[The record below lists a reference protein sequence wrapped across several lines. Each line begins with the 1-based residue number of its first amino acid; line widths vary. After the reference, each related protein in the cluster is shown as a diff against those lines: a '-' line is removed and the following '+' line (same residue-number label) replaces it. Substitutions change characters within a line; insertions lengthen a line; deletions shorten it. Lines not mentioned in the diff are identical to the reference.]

1 MPTRPVKTHPK
12 KNARPSANLAAM
24 PDVQDW
30 FDHAPCGCHSLD
42 QNGVLTSMNAT
53 ELSWLGYAREE
64 LIGRK
69 KFTDLLTPES
79 VKVLAQ
85 ADAAFKEQGKVSNLE
100 CSLVRKDGSIMP
112 VLLNVTAIKD
122 EAGHVQSSQAAVV
135 DSSGFQQARQV
146 LEQERLLLHA
156 ILDSTP
162 NEVYFKD
169 RDSRFIA
176 VSQSKARKHGLEP
189 ADLIGKSDAEM
200 FSGQHAREA
209 LRDEQRIMRTGR
221 AVINLEEVETW
232 LDRPD
237 TWALTSKMPLRDSG
251 GAIIGTFGISRDITV
266 QKRIEESLKREQFLF
281 NLLLRTI
288 PDNIYFKDR
297 QSRFIRINEPMAHLF
312 GLRDAS
318 EALGK
323 RDSDYFTGEHAHQ
336 AYEDEQRAMGT
347 GEGIINLEEK
357 ETWPDGHV
365 TWVSTTK
372 VPFRDE
378 DGNVTGLVGISRDIT
393 GRKQAEDALRKSE
406 EQTRVIID
414 SAYDAFVTIDAEGRV
429 IDWNHQACAVF
440 GWSRE
445 EAVGRRLSDMIVP
458 PQMREAH
465 NEGMLRYLATGE
477 NAILNKVVEVA
488 AQDKSGRE
496 FPVEVAIRPNKWES
510 SVVFNAFIRDITGR
524 KQAETALK
532 EAKEAAEAAARAKS
546 EFLANMSHE
555 IRTPMNG
562 VIGMIGLLLD
572 TKLDPQQREFTEAV
586 RVSADALL
594 TVINDILDFSKIE
607 AGKLTFEMLDFDLV
621 ETIESTLDMLAERAQ
636 GKGIE
641 LTSGIAPDVPAG
653 LRGDPGRLRQ
663 ILINLLSNAI
673 KFTEQGEVVVRVV
686 KESETEDHAALRFT
700 VADTGIG
707 IPHAVQER
715 LFQAFT
721 QADSSTTRRYGGTG
735 LGLAIARQLVTLM
748 NGEIGVQS
756 EPGKGTTFWFT
767 ARFEKLPG
775 GLKPVRTEQR
785 DLTDLRVLVVDDNAT
800 NRQILRHQIVA
811 WKMQKGSA
819 GGGHEALQLL
829 RAAVAAGA
837 PYDLALLDMQ
847 MPEMDGLT
855 LARAIKAD
863 PAIATTRLIIL
874 TSLGQMLS
882 DEELKAAGID
892 AYLIKPVKQSRLF
905 DSLVDAMDKGRAESM
920 LKDPASSARSPTAQV
935 LPLPKLRILVAEDNP
950 VNQKVALGQ
959 LARLGCTGDVV
970 ANGLEVLSALPRL
983 EYDVIL
989 MDCQMP
995 EMDGFEATMAIRKR
1009 EQDGRTRCPWKG
1021 PIHIIAMTANAMQGD
1036 REKCLAAGMDDY
1048 VSKPVR
1054 LAELHAVLARLKPAA
1069 GAPSSPGG

>member
-1 MPTRPVKTHPK
+1 VKTPPK
-12 KNARPSANLAAM
+12 KDARPSAKPVAGQNL
-24 PDVQDW
+24 QDW
-30 FDHAPCGCHSLD
+30 FEHAPCGCHSLD

-53 ELSWLGYAREE
+53 ELSWLGYSREE

-69 KFTDLLTPES
+69 KFTDLLTPEG
-79 VKVLAQ
+79 VGILAH
-85 ADAAFKEQGKVSNLE
+85 ADPALKEQGRVSNLE
-100 CSLVRKDGSIMP
+100 CTLVRKDGSIMP
-112 VLLNVTAIKD
+112 VLLSVTAIKD
-122 EAGHVQSSQAAVV
+122 EAGRIQSSRAAVFDV
-135 DSSGFQQARQV
+135 TEFQQARKV
-146 LEQERLLLHA
+146 LEQDRSLLHA
-156 ILDSTP
+156 LMDSTP
-162 NEVYFKD
+162 NTVYFKD
-169 RDSRFIA
+169 RESRFIA
-176 VSQSKARKHGLEP
+176 VSRSKARKHGLEP

-200 FSGQHAREA
+200 FSGRHADEA

-221 AVINLEEVETW
+221 AVIDQEEVETW
-232 LDRPD
+232 PDRSD
-237 TWALTSKMPLRDSG
+237 TWALTSKMPLQDAHG
-251 GAIIGTFGISRDITV
+251 VIMGTFGISRDITEH
-266 QKRIEESLKREQFLF
+266 KRTEESLRREQFLF
-281 NLLLRTI
+281 GLLLRSI

-297 QSRFIRINEPMAHLF
+297 KSRFLRINEPMARLF

-318 EALGK
+318 EAIGK
-323 RDSDYFTGEHAHQ
+323 RDFDFFTGEHAHQ
-336 AYEDEQRAMGT
+336 AYEDEQRAMST
-347 GEGIINLEEK
+347 GEAIVDLEEK

-372 VPFRDE
+372 IPFRDE
-378 DGNVTGLVGISRDIT
+378 RGNITGLVGISRDIT

-414 SAYDAFVTIDAEGRV
+414 SAYDAFVMIDAAGRI
-429 IDWNHQACAVF
+429 IDWNRQACAVF

-445 EAVGRRLSDMIVP
+445 EAIGLLMSTAIVS
-458 PQMREAH
+458 PQSREAH
-465 NEGMLRYLATGE
+465 QQGMQQFLATGDSQ
-477 NAILNKVVEVA
+477 ILNKIVEIT
-488 AQDKSGRE
+488 AQDKTGRE
-496 FPVEVAIRPNKWES
+496 FPVELTIQPIQRGDSFAFS
-510 SVVFNAFIRDITGR
+510 AFIRDITAR
-524 KQAETALK
+524 KHTETALR
-532 EAKEAAEAAARAKS
+532 EAKEAAEAGARAKS

-562 VIGMIGLLLD
+562 VIGMTGLLLD

-586 RVSADALL
+586 RVSADTLL

-607 AGKLTFEMLDFDLV
+607 AGKLTFEHLDFDLV

-641 LTSGIAPDVPAG
+641 LTSGVRPDVPVN

-663 ILINLLSNAI
+663 ILMNLLGNAI
-673 KFTEQGEVVVRVV
+673 KFTEHGEVVVRVF
-686 KESETEDHAALRFT
+686 KESETEEHAVLRFT
-700 VADTGIG
+700 VVDTGIG

-721 QADSSTTRRYGGTG
+721 QADTSTTRRFGGTG
-735 LGLAIARQLVTLM
+735 LGLAIARQLVTM
-748 NGEIGVQS
+748 MSGEIGVQS

-775 GLKPVRTEQR
+775 GLRPARTENR

-800 NRQILRHQIVA
+800 NRQILRHQVVA

-819 GGGHEALQLL
+819 AGGHEALQLL

-837 PYDLALLDMQ
+837 PYDIALLDMQ

-863 PAIATTRLIIL
+863 PSIAPTRLIIL
-874 TSLGQMLS
+874 TSLGHIS
-882 DEELKAAGID
+882 DSEEWKAAGID
-892 AYLIKPVKQSRLF
+892 AYLVKPVKQSRLF
-905 DSLVDAMDKGRAESM
+905 DSLVDAMGKGRVQSILTDSASPATIPEAE
-920 LKDPASSARSPTAQV
+920 DP
-935 LPLPKLRILVAEDNP
+935 PLPKMRILVAEDNP

-959 LARLGCTGDVV
+959 LQRLGCNADVV
-970 ANGLEVLSALPRL
+970 ANGLEVLAALPRL
-983 EYDVIL
+983 HYDVIL

-995 EMDGFEATMAIRKR
+995 EMDGFEATLTIRKR
-1009 EQDGRTRCPWKG
+1009 EQDTRSHCPWKG
-1021 PIHIIAMTANAMQGD
+1021 PVYIIAMTANAMQGD

-1054 LAELHAVLARLKPAA
+1054 LTELHAALARLILAA
-1069 GAPSSPGG
+1069 PTPPSTGG

>member
-1 MPTRPVKTHPK
+1 MKTPPK
-12 KNARPSANLAAM
+12 KHPRPSAELAAM

-30 FDHAPCGCHSLD
+30 FDQAPCGCHSVD

-53 ELSWLGYAREE
+53 ELSWLGYSREE

-69 KFTDLLTPES
+69 KFSDLLTPEG
-79 VKVLAQ
+79 VKILAQ
-85 ADAAFKEQGKVSNLE
+85 ADPVFKEQGRASNLE
-100 CSLVRKDGSIMP
+100 CNLVRKDGSIMP

-122 EAGHVQSSQAAVV
+122 EAGHVQSSRAAIF
-135 DSSGFQQARQV
+135 DITGFQQARQV
-146 LEQERLLLHA
+146 VEQERLLLHA

-162 NEVYFKD
+162 NAVYFKD

-200 FSGQHAREA
+200 FSGPHAREA
-209 LRDEQRIMRTGR
+209 LKDEQRIMRTGR
-221 AVINLEEVETW
+221 PVIDQEEVETW
-232 LDRPD
+232 PDRPD
-237 TWALTSKMPLRDSG
+237 TWSLTSKMPFRDSG
-251 GAIIGTFGISRDITV
+251 GAIIGTFGISRDITA
-266 QKRIEESLKREQFLF
+266 QKRIEESLRREQFLF

-297 QSRFIRINEPMAHLF
+297 QSRFLRINEPMAHLF

-323 RDSDYFTGEHAHQ
+323 RDSDYFTGEHARQ

-347 GEGIINLEEK
+347 GEAIINLEEK

-378 DGNVTGLVGISRDIT
+378 AGNVAGLVGISRDIT
-393 GRKQAEDALRKSE
+393 DRKQAEDALRKSE
-406 EQTRVIID
+406 AQTRVILD
-414 SAYDAFVTIDAEGRV
+414 SAYDAFVMFDAAGRI
-429 IDWNHQACAVF
+429 IDWNRQARAVF

-445 EAVGRRLSDMIVP
+445 EAIGRGLSDTILSA
-458 PQMREAH
+458 QSREAH
-465 NEGMLRYLATGE
+465 DQEIQRYLANRETR
-477 NAILNKVVEVA
+477 IFDKIMEVT
-488 AQDKSGRE
+488 AQERNGRE
-496 FPVEVAIRPNKWES
+496 FPVELTIRPSQWGD
-510 SVVFNAFIRDITGR
+510 SVMFNAFIRDITTR

-562 VIGMIGLLLD
+562 VIGMTGLLLD

-586 RVSADALL
+586 RVSADTLL

-607 AGKLTFEMLDFDLV
+607 AGKLTFEVLDFDLV

-641 LTSGIAPDVPAG
+641 LTSGIAPDVPVG

-673 KFTEQGEVVVRVV
+673 KFTEHGEVVVRTV
-686 KESETEDHAALRFT
+686 KESETEEHAVLRFT

-707 IPHAVQER
+707 IPQAVQGR

-721 QADSSTTRRYGGTG
+721 QADTSTTRKYGGTG
-735 LGLAIARQLVTLM
+735 LGLAISRQLVSMM

-767 ARFEKLPG
+767 ARFEKLLG
-775 GLKPVRTEQR
+775 GLKPARTENY

-800 NRQILRHQIVA
+800 NRQILRHQIFA

-819 GGGHEALQLL
+819 ASGNEALQLL
-829 RAAVAAGA
+829 RSAVAAGT
-837 PYDLALLDMQ
+837 PYDIALLDMQ

-855 LARAIKAD
+855 LAHAIKAD
-863 PAIATTRLIIL
+863 PSIAATRLIIL
-874 TSLGQMLS
+874 TSLGHLADS
-882 DEELKAAGID
+882 EEWKAAGID
-892 AYLIKPVKQSRLF
+892 AYLVKPVKQSRLF
-905 DSLVDAMDKGRAESM
+905 DCLVEAVQKGRAES
-920 LKDPASSARSPTAQV
+920 KQADTGSSGRSPAATIP
-935 LPLPKLRILVAEDNP
+935 PLPKLRILVAEDNP

-959 LARLGCTGDVV
+959 LERLGCSGDVV
-970 ANGLEVLSALPRL
+970 GNGLEVLAALPRL
-983 EYDVIL
+983 DYDVIL

-995 EMDGFEATMAIRKR
+995 EMDGFEATLAIRKR
-1009 EQDGRTRCPWKG
+1009 EQDSRSRCPWKT
-1021 PIHIIAMTANAMQGD
+1021 PIQIVAMTANAMQGD

-1054 LAELHAVLARLKPAA
+1054 LTELHAVLARLKTVAPAPPA
-1069 GAPSSPGG
+1069 TGG